1 MTMTQGKTGSL
12 PGSVSDGA
20 LSDLGCA
27 QADRLSVGGVPARE
41 LVERFGSPL
50 YVFDAGV
57 LRRQVCAVRD
67 ALGPRVDVLFALK
80 SNPNAAVA
88 QVMRLAGA
96 GAEIASAGEIC
107 VARHAGF
114 QGAAMQFAGPGKDR
128 EDLLLAFEVGLGSL
142 NVESLAE
149 YEALGALARERGH
162 RPAIAIRVNPREQ
175 VSGSRMRMGGGSK
188 KFGVDA
194 DDVAALVRRIVADD
208 LVELRG
214 LHVYAGTQCFEAA
227 SWVANARA
235 LVRFAHEI
243 EAETGVELTTLN
255 LGGGFGVACFE
266 GDPTFD
272 LAAAGRGLQEVIAE
286 DARPSRRYFVEL
298 GRYLTARAGVYLTR
312 VTYLKQSGD
321 KTHVILDGGLHQH
334 SAAAGVGAVIRRPF
348 PIVHAD
354 ALHREADGKYTLG
367 GPLCT
372 PADEFCASAALP
384 AVAAGDVLAILSSGA
399 YGLTFSNTMFLSHP
413 QPAEVLVDDGR
424 AHIVREAGKPEDA
437 LRGQLLPK

>member
-1 MTMTQGKTGSL
+1 MTKGKPSSP
-12 PGSVSDGA
+12 PGSVRAAA
-20 LSDLGCA
+20 LADLGCA
-27 QADRLSVGGVPARE
+27 GGDRLSIGGIPARE

-50 YVFDAGV
+50 YAFDAAV
-57 LRRQVCAVRD
+57 LRDQVRAVQA
-67 ALGPRVDVLFALK
+67 ALGPRVGVLFALK

-88 QVMRLAGA
+88 RVLRLAGA

-107 VARHAGF
+107 VARRAGF
-114 QGAAMQFAGPGKDR
+114 PGEAMQFAGPGKDR
-128 EDLLLAFEVGLGSL
+128 EDLSLAFEVGLGCL

-149 YEALGALARERGH
+149 YEALAALARERGH

-194 DDVAALVRRIVADD
+194 DDVAALVRRIVADGQ
-208 LVELRG
+208 VELRG

-227 SWVANARA
+227 SWVDNARA
-235 LVRFAHEI
+235 LVRFAHEL
-243 EAETGVELTTLN
+243 EAETGVELATLN
-255 LGGGFGVACFE
+255 FGGGFGVACFE

-272 LAAAGRGLQEVIAE
+272 LAAAGHGVQEVIAE
-286 DARPSRRYFVEL
+286 DARKSRRYFVEL

-312 VTYLKQSGD
+312 VTYLKKSGD

-354 ALHREADGKYTLG
+354 ALQSDADRKFTLG

-372 PADEFCASAALP
+372 PADEFCADAALP
-384 AVAAGDVLAILSSGA
+384 AVAPGDVLAILGSGA
-399 YGLTFSNTMFLSHP
+399 YGLTFSNTMFLSHA
-413 QPAEVLVDDGR
+413 QPAEVLVDGGK
-424 AHIVREAGKPEDA
+424 AHVVREAGRPEDA
-437 LRGQLLPK
+437 LRGQRLPQ